1 MFIEEQVTSPRVF
14 AIVVSLPVARD
25 TLCLVQSLEIV
36 CILVVVLCQLFVVA
50 THWSCC
56 LLSPF
61 VSNMIVGSFGPLVT
75 PLFVERGLLVRSCC
89 ILGSSLAILF
99 FTQLVSIH

>member
-50 THWSCC
+50 TH
-56 LLSPF
+56 
-61 VSNMIVGSFGPLVT
+61 
-75 PLFVERGLLVRSCC
+75 
-89 ILGSSLAILF
+89 
-99 FTQLVSIH
+99 